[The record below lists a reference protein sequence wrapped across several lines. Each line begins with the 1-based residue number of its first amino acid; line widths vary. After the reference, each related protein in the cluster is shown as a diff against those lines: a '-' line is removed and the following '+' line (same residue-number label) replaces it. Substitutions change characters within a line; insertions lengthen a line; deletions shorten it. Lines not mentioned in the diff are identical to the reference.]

1 MNSKPTPRPYQQLG
15 SKLRSI
21 REDRKQSLAEVS
33 GAVEID
39 TEVLS
44 RIESGEQRPS
54 EDILLLLLS
63 YFEIQDDDAL
73 PFWDLAGYSDKQTND
88 SGQNFELNQPIA
100 MLMPVDLRVVYT
112 DRVHVMANNYGV
124 VMNFMQTA
132 GTSGQP
138 LAVARV
144 GMSHEHAKSL
154 LELLQHTLQAQEKG
168 AKKTLDQST
177 KTTKE
182 ASADA
187 Q

>member
-1 MNSKPTPRPYQQLG
+1 MNSKPTPKPYRQLG
-15 SKLRSI
+15 TKLRAV
-21 REDRKQSLAEVS
+21 REQHKQSLAEVS

-39 TEVLS
+39 TDVLI

-63 YFEIQDDDAL
+63 HFEIQDEEAM
-73 PFWDLAGYSDKQTND
+73 PFWDLAGYNDKQT
-88 SGQNFELNQPIA
+88 SEPGQGFDLGQPIA

-112 DRVHVMANNYGV
+112 DRAHVMANNYGL

-132 GTSGQP
+132 GPNGQP

-154 LELLQHTLQAQEKG
+154 LELLQHTLQAQEQTANKML
-168 AKKTLDQST
+168 KQPKQDS
-177 KTTKE
+177 KE
-182 ASADA
+182 APKDA
-187 Q
+187 K